1 MFAAR
6 IAFRLKKPGRELVRR
21 GERRAR
27 LTLALVMLFSV
38 VVPANVNSAAASDLE
53 WLSVSPLPA
62 VRLNV
67 AISGASAIPLQ
78 VAGGTEPYTITVTAG
93 SLPSGMSVSGMSI
106 TGTPTSTGTS
116 TFTLTATDA
125 NSAAVDRVFELSVVR
140 GKRSVSLES
149 VANSP
154 AARVV
159 LGDLASRTQ
168 AKNTG
173 GSSSVIPN
181 PLTSGWVTIEGSAAP
196 YTMRGVDARTGQP
209 YSFQTDVN
217 YTADRVQWRKEGHE
231 AASFTGGFTHTAL
244 TFSGRSA
251 RELFSTNGT
260 CPNTNTTF
268 NSYCSVFGPEVWT
281 VPFVADQGE
290 SLSFAW
296 AAQGGGDDYESYAF
310 LVNTVNN
317 EHTLLAYGRG
327 GTQPWTTASGEIPAN
342 GTYQFRFVNG
352 SYDRTGGFVLGAKM
366 YVDTQ
371 ITLGSTQTIT
381 FPEIGPQTTAPSAPN
396 VLNLAGVV
404 TASSGL
410 TVTLT
415 QTGTACTVNGLSV
428 TLTGAGTC
436 TLTANQSGSDLFVP
450 AASITRSFTITER
463 QAQAIVTA
471 SLTSSTAQYGE
482 TVTVTGGGGSGT
494 GAFSYS
500 LSTSTACS
508 IFGTVITITQGTG
521 DCAVVVTR
529 AGDATYAQRSS
540 APTVITVS
548 PRAVTVT
555 GVTAVNRPFSAGVTT
570 VTLQG
575 ATINGVIQ
583 GDSVGLAGASQGVA
597 ASDQPGTHA
606 VTTSMSLTGPSASN
620 YTLTQP
626 SGITVTILK
635 VQQALTLTAAQA
647 SAQYGDTVALN
658 LTGGSGTGASSIALA
673 PSTACTLSGTTVTI
687 TAGAGTC
694 ELAASKAGDAEYGP
708 ATSTPVQISVA
719 PRPLTVTG
727 TTAVTRAVNGT
738 TAVVLQGATLNGVL
752 AGDDVELAA
761 ATSGIA
767 SSDEAGVW
775 PVTTSM
781 TLAGADAVNYAVV
794 QPQGITVRIL
804 ALQQNPVTVALSQ
817 PGGLYGDTISLTPS
831 GGEGTGAYSL
841 TLTQSAACQLDGT
854 TLTITSATGGC
865 EFTVTRAADDD
876 FDARTSSPITVP
888 VGPRVLTVTGQTA
901 LQRPYDGTT
910 AVEMPACNTFT
921 LVGVLSADLVDL
933 ACPTS
938 GTVTSPQVGARPVT
952 TAAAFT
958 VTGADASN
966 YTVTQPS
973 FTLSIGKAEAQIW
986 FSGGLIQY
994 LGVNGVGLPSAS
1006 ASPVNAGMLLVDWHD
1021 GTVPT
1026 TPGRYRVNLTLES
1039 QTHEATPT
1047 ATFVTV
1053 MAGQTLPNNMP
1064 PPAIG
1069 PMMLRDDVG
1078 EPVTPVKPPSSLTV
1092 KQNDQPVQATL
1103 TRPTPT
1109 RLRIDE
1115 SGAQTAFELAARGT
1129 PTGDERLLAA
1139 ETDLVLLAGGVLDI
1153 SGSGYQP
1160 AGTVEVWMFSEPQ
1173 LLGTVTVEPDGT
1185 FQSTLD
1191 VPQSVVAGEHVIQLN
1206 GLTQTGSL
1214 GSTSVGVLVEL
1225 PPSNDDPL
1233 PLRNPD
1239 GTWLVAPARGSAAI
1253 VGTTRVTV
1261 TTTLGTRTL
1270 SRDASDT
1277 LTVSASSGSHPFVLT
1292 LTPSRANSALRADA
1306 LALTGNST
1314 VDGTLTGYAPH
1325 SSVHVWML
1333 PEQRLLGRVVTDKD
1347 GVVRFRISVPDDLI
1361 FGRHS
1366 LQLSGTSQT
1375 GLPAGVAVGVW
1386 HTASMT
1392 PFTDVE
1398 ITDLFGPEIAT
1409 LAAFGAS
1416 QGFGD
1421 GRFRAQSTVTRGH
1434 ATVMLGRLF
1443 DIAPSDLA
1451 GMFSDV
1457 PADDQASVIASL
1469 AHIGVVTGFPDG
1481 SFRPDEQM
1489 TRGQAALLVTR
1500 LMQIEAEEAPAA
1512 PFRDIRGRH
1521 DASAISVLHARG
1533 IVTGYE
1539 DGRFHPDATITRG
1552 QFARIIV
1559 HAQAQHVTAAR

>member
-1 MFAAR
+1 
-6 IAFRLKKPGRELVRR
+6 
-21 GERRAR
+21 
-27 LTLALVMLFSV
+27 MLFSV
-38 VVPANVNSAAASDLE
+38 LLPANVNRALASE
-53 WLSVSPLPA
+53 VSWLSVSPLPA

-67 AISGASAIPLQ
+67 ALSGGTAIPLQ
-78 VAGGTEPYTITVTAG
+78 VSGGAEPYALSVKSGALPAG
-93 SLPSGMSVSGMSI
+93 LSLSGMSI
-106 TGTPTSTGTS
+106 TGTPTQTGTS
-116 TFTLTATDA
+116 SFTLTATDV
-125 NSAAVDRVFELSVVR
+125 NGESAERLFELSVVR
-140 GKRSVSLES
+140 GKRT
-149 VANSP
+149 VALQQTLGVGTPGSP
-154 AARVV
+154 TV
-159 LGDLASRTQ
+159 LGSLASRTQ
-168 AKNTG
+168 ANNTG
-173 GSSSVIPN
+173 TSSTTVPN
-181 PLTSGWVTIEGSAAP
+181 PLTRGWVTVAGSGP
-196 YTMRGVDARTGQP
+196 YTITGVDSRTNLP
-209 YSFQTDVN
+209 YTFQTDVN
-217 YTADRVQWRKEGHE
+217 YTSTREQWRKEGDE
-231 AASFTGGFTHTAL
+231 RPLNRPDDQWF
-244 TFSGRSA
+244 RSA
-251 RELFSTNGT
+251 NSNPTFGAPPSGQTARLLESRGWCATAA
-260 CPNTNTTF
+260 NTTF
-268 NSYCSVFGPEVWT
+268 NSYCSMFGPEVLT
-281 VPFVADQGE
+281 DSFVADQGE

-310 LVNTVNN
+310 LVNTATNH
-317 EHTLLAYGRG
+317 HTLLAYGRG
-327 GTQPWTTASGEIPAN
+327 GSQPWTTASGEIPAD
-342 GTYQFRFVNG
+342 GTYRFRFVNG
-352 SYDRTGGFVLGAKM
+352 SYDRTGGGLLGAAM
-366 YVDTQ
+366 YVDPV
-371 ITLGSTQTIT
+371 ITIGSTQTIT
-381 FPEIGPQTTAPSAPN
+381 FPEIGPQTTATGAPN

-410 TVTLT
+410 TVSLT
-415 QTGTACTVNGLSV
+415 ASGVCTASGLSV
-428 TLTGAGTC
+428 TLTGGGTC

-450 AASITRSFTITER
+450 AASVTRSFSVTVM
-463 QAQAIVTA
+463 QAQATVTA
-471 SLTSSTAQYGE
+471 TLSSATAQYGD

-494 GAFSYS
+494 GTFSYS
-500 LSTSTACS
+500 LSASTACS
-508 IFGTVITITQGTG
+508 ISGDIITITQGSG

-529 AGDATYAQRSS
+529 AGDATFAQRSS
-540 APTVITVS
+540 APATISVS
-548 PRAVTVT
+548 PRALTVT
-555 GVTAVNRPFSAGVTT
+555 GVTAINRPFSAGNTT

-575 ATINGVIQ
+575 ATVNGVLT
-583 GDSVGLAGASQGVA
+583 GDSVGLANATQGTA

-606 VTTSMSLTGPSASN
+606 VTTAMTLSGPSASN

-635 VQQALTLTAAQA
+635 IQQALTLTAAQA
-647 SAQYGDTVALN
+647 SAQYGDTVALS
-658 LTGGSGTGASSIALA
+658 LTGGSGTGASSIALTSA
-673 PSTACTLSGTTVTI
+673 TACILSGTTVTI

-694 ELAASKAGDAEYGP
+694 ELSAAKAGDAEYGP
-708 ATSTPVQISVA
+708 AMSTPVQIAVA

-752 AGDDVELAA
+752 TGDDVELAA

-767 SSDEAGVW
+767 SSAEAGVR

-781 TLAGADAVNYAVV
+781 TLAGADAANYMVV

-817 PGGLYGDTISLTPS
+817 PSGLYGDTISLTPS

-901 LQRPYDGTT
+901 IQRPYDGTT
-910 AVEMPACNTFT
+910 VVELPACNSFT
-921 LVGVLSADLVDL
+921 LVGVLPGDLVDL

-938 GTVTSPQVGARPVT
+938 GTVASPQVGARPVT

-958 VTGADASN
+958 VTGTAASN

-1006 ASPVNAGMLLVDWHD
+1006 ASPVDAGMLVVDWHD

-1053 MAGQTLPNNMP
+1053 MAAQTLPNNMP

-1078 EPVTPVKPPSSLTV
+1078 EPVSPVKPPSSVTV

-1109 RLRIDE
+1109 RLRIE
-1115 SGAQTAFELAARGT
+1115 ENSGQTAFELAARGT

-1153 SGSGYQP
+1153 AGSGYQP

-1173 LLGTVTVEPDGT
+1173 LLGTVTVQPDGT
-1185 FQSTLD
+1185 FASTLD
-1191 VPQSVVAGEHVIQLN
+1191 VPQSVVAGEHVVQLN
-1206 GLTQTGSL
+1206 GMTQSGSL
-1214 GSTSVGVLVEL
+1214 GSASVGVLVEL

-1239 GTWLVAPARGSAAI
+1239 GTWLVAPVRGSAAI

-1261 TTTLGTRTL
+1261 TTTLGTQTL
-1270 SRDASDT
+1270 SRGASDT
-1277 LTVSASSGSHPFVLT
+1277 LTVSASSGNHPFVLT
-1292 LTPSRANSALRADA
+1292 LTPSRANSAVRADA
-1306 LALTGNST
+1306 LALTRNST

-1325 SSVHVWML
+1325 SSVYVWML

-1347 GVVRFRISVPDDLI
+1347 GVVAFRISVPNDLT

-1366 LQLSGTSQT
+1366 LQLAGTSQT

-1398 ITDLFGPEIAT
+1398 ITHLFGPEIAT

-1457 PADDQASVIASL
+1457 PADDHARVIASL

-1481 SFRPDEQM
+1481 TFRPDEQM

-1500 LMQIEAEEAPAA
+1500 LMQLESDDAPAA
-1512 PFRDIRGRH
+1512 PFKDIRGRH
-1521 DASAISVLHARG
+1521 DASAISMLHARG
-1533 IVTGYE
+1533 IVTGFA

-1559 HAQAQHVTAAR
+1559 HAHAQHVTVTR